1 MTRSGKPFD
10 EAAFAASCGPEL
22 IAKLQAKEHE
32 ARLIHAEILDIV
44 ADLEREG
51 IPQLAGHR
59 PAGLISEALHLAPK
73 QASLLVK
80 HAALVAESLTPTGHT
95 TPAALPT
102 VRQVL
107 RDGVIDGE
115 HIDAVADTLKQLPD
129 DAPLGARELVESTLA
144 EAARTLTPHAV
155 REQGRELLAVLDPD
169 GTRPTDEDKL
179 AEPRNSFSYRLDHK
193 GRMAFRGELEPE
205 AADVLQEMLHK
216 HGGPDGTADVRSQRE
231 RHGDVVS
238 NLIHAAA
245 RPVDNGSGSG
255 GTAVEL
261 TVFMNLEVL
270 TDAVG
275 TATLASACRLAP
287 A

>member
-1 MTRSGKPFD
+1 MTRLGKPFD
-10 EAAFAASCGPEL
+10 EAAFAASRGPEL
-22 IAKLQAKEHE
+22 LTDLHDTYHQIRLLQA
-32 ARLIHAEILDIV
+32 RMLGIV
-44 ADLEREG
+44 SDLEREG

-80 HAALVAESLTPTGHT
+80 HAALVAESVTPTGHT

-102 VRQVL
+102 VRAVL

-169 GTRPTDEDKL
+169 GTGPSDEDRL
-179 AEPRNSFSYRLDHK
+179 AEPRNSFSYRLD
-193 GRMAFRGELEPE
+193 
-205 AADVLQEMLHK
+205 
-216 HGGPDGTADVRSQRE
+216 
-231 RHGDVVS
+231 
-238 NLIHAAA
+238 
-245 RPVDNGSGSG
+245 
-255 GTAVEL
+255 
-261 TVFMNLEVL
+261 
-270 TDAVG
+270 
-275 TATLASACRLAP
+275 
-287 A
+287 